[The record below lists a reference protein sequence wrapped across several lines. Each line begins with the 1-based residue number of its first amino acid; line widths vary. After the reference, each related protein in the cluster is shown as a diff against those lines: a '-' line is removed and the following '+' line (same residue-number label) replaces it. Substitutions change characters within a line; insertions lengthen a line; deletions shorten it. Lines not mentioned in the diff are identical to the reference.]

1 MIIPADKHAKY
12 LRFLNDYKKYVG
24 LSEWN
29 VILKEKTITRSDAY
43 AEVETEPL
51 EKEMTVS
58 LTTDFLRLGDKRQIN
73 ILMHEIVH
81 ARVNVYTEETEKA
94 QEKFEEDMVNDLTRG
109 LEKLGELKFG

>member
-51 EKEMTVS
+51 E
-58 LTTDFLRLGDKRQIN
+58 
-73 ILMHEIVH
+73 
-81 ARVNVYTEETEKA
+81 
-94 QEKFEEDMVNDLTRG
+94 
-109 LEKLGELKFG
+109 